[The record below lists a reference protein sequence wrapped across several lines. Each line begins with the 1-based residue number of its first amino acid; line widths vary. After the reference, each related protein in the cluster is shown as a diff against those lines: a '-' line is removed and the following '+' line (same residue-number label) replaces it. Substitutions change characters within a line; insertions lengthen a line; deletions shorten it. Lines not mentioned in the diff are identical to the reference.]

1 MNGSSK
7 IEERYDYIKPFLNE
21 KARRLFL
28 AAEAKAIGW
37 GGIEKVSR
45 ETGVSSDTISKGCKE
60 LEEEPEIIE
69 SGKIR
74 KPGGGRKKLI
84 ETDSTL
90 LSDLD
95 SLIEPTARGDPESPL
110 RWTCKST
117 RQLARE
123 LKNMGHNISH
133 TRVAEI
139 LHEQGYSLQANRK
152 VIEGDRHP
160 DRNGQFILINNKTKL
175 FTKCGQP
182 VVSVD
187 TKKKELVGNFKNGGR
202 EFHLKGYPEKVLV
215 HDFKIPGLGKVN
227 PYGIYDISRNEGW
240 VSVGTDHDTSA
251 FAVESIRQW
260 WNTMGKVA
268 YPYARKLLITADS
281 GGSNGYRVRL
291 WKIELQKF
299 ADESG
304 LEISVSHFPPGTSK
318 WNKIEH
324 KLFSFI
330 TQNWRGKPLISH
342 EVIVNLIAATTTQ
355 KGLHVECGM
364 DKKIYPK
371 GIRISDNEL
380 KEINLI
386 TEKFHGEWNYTIKPN
401 EKPVVT

>member
-1 MNGSSK
+1 MVEIGEIHS
-7 IEERYDYIKPFLNE
+7 RYNLLKPFLNE

-37 GGIEKVSR
+37 GGIEKVSGA
-45 ETGVSSDTISKGCKE
+45 TGVSSDTISKGCKE
-60 LEEEPEIIE
+60 LEEEPEVIE

-84 ETDSTL
+84 DTDSTL
-90 LSDLD
+90 QSDLD

-117 RQLARE
+117 RKLASE
-123 LKNMGHNISH
+123 LKNMGHNVSH

-139 LHEQGYSLQANRK
+139 LRSQGYSLQSNQK
-152 VIEGDRHP
+152 VIEGSDHP
-160 DRNGQFILINNKTKL
+160 DRNAQFILINNKTKL
-175 FTKCGQP
+175 FTKFDQP
-182 VVSVD
+182 VISVD

-202 EFHLKGYPEKVLV
+202 ELRPKGDPVKVLV
-215 HDFKIPGLGKVN
+215 HDFKISGLGKVN
-227 PYGIYDISRNEGW
+227 PYGVYDISRNEGW

-260 WNTMGKVA
+260 WNTMGKIA
-268 YPYARKLLITADS
+268 YPDAHKLLITADS
-281 GGSNGYRVRL
+281 GGSNGYRIRL
-291 WKIELQKF
+291 WKVELQKF
-299 ADESG
+299 ADDSG

-355 KGLHVECGM
+355 KGLHVVCGL
-364 DKKIYPK
+364 DKKVYPK
-371 GIRISDNEL
+371 GIKISDAELNEVNMT
-380 KEINLI
+380 I
-386 TEKFHGEWNYTIKPN
+386 EKFHGEWNYTIKPN
-401 EKPVVT
+401 KRI